1 MPKADSS
8 SSTSANRNRSEKEI
22 DQVWGQYKQH
32 GGDALRNRLVEHY
45 LHLVT
50 HAAERLRAKLPN
62 VVATDD
68 LTSAG
73 VFGLMDAI
81 DAFDPNRGIKFA
93 TFSAMR
99 IRGAIMDELRS
110 MDWVPRLVR
119 SRERQ
124 LQQAA
129 HELEGQLG
137 RPPRED
143 ELAAKLNLAADTLA
157 GVTGGHRAATMMS
170 LSRKTSEGSEEGEE
184 GGQLHAIE
192 DTKAPDPAR
201 EAQRRFLQQMLTKGL
216 SRAERLVV
224 TLYYYEEMTMREIGQ
239 TLDLSESRVSQMHT
253 EILKR
258 LRQVTKDRHE
268 SELREAAAA

>member
-8 SSTSANRNRSEKEI
+8 STSAKSSSKIDMDQIWSE
-22 DQVWGQYKQH
+22 YKQH
-32 GGDALRNRLVEHY
+32 GGDALRNQLVEHY

-50 HAAERLRAKLPN
+50 HGAERLRAKLN
-62 VVATDD
+62 VA
-68 LTSAG
+68 S
-73 VFGLMDAI
+73 
-81 DAFDPNRGIKFA
+81 
-93 TFSAMR
+93 
-99 IRGAIMDELRS
+99 
-110 MDWVPRLVR
+110 
-119 SRERQ
+119 
-124 LQQAA
+124 
-129 HELEGQLG
+129 
-137 RPPRED
+137 
-143 ELAAKLNLAADTLA
+143 DTLA

-170 LSRKTSEGSEEGEE
+170 LSRKTNEGSEEGEE

-192 DTKAPDPAR
+192 DTKAADPAR

-258 LRQVTKDRHE
+258 LRTATKDRQE
-268 SELREAAAA
+268 SELHEAAAA